1 MNSSDKAQGD
11 PALVNA
17 VSDATRHAVTRFHA
31 EHDNHDETFCVYA
44 LVTSGEGLRPYLTV
58 TVDGPD
64 RWNLADSP
72 YAIVGDDWLAQTES
86 AFSARGNVFE
96 AADIDAEWDLRL
108 ASMEESL
115 RRLDSEG
122 LFGIGAQRE
131 AVLLLV
137 ATMPPDESDSGFARR
152 LNPPGPLLEAWLR
165 EAAEGP

>member
-1 MNSSDKAQGD
+1 MSSSDKAQGA
-11 PALVNA
+11 PALVKV

-31 EHDNHDETFCVYA
+31 ERDDYGETFCVYA
-44 LVTSGEGLRPYLTV
+44 LVTSGEGMRPYLTV

-86 AFSARGNVFE
+86 AFSARGDLFE
-96 AADIDAEWDLRL
+96 ATDIDAEWDLRL

-115 RRLDSEG
+115 RRLDREG
-122 LFGIGAQRE
+122 LFGTGTQRE
-131 AVLLLV
+131 AILLLV